1 MKFNLHKFLS
11 LVKLLGPAVLVSV
24 PGGEKIAPHVD
35 TIVNAIGEAEQIKG
49 ASGAEK
55 KARVLSI
62 VQAGVKT
69 ANATGKVQLDPLEV
83 QAIASDGID
92 AVIGTVHVIEGAK
105 VVKAPP
111 PVPGDVSGSVPAG
124 STGG

>member
-11 LVKLLGPAVLVSV
+11 IVKLIGPGVLASV

-35 TIVNAIGEAEQIKG
+35 TIVDAIGEAEQIKG

-62 VQAGVKT
+62 VQAGVTT

-105 VVKAPP
+105 VVKFPP
-111 PVPGDVSGSVPAG
+111 PPTP
-124 STGG
+124 